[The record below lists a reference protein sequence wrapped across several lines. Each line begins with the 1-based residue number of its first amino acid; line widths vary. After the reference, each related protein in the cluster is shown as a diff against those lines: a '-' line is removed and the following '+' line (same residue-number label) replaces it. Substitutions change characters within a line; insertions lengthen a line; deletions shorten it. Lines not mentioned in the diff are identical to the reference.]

1 VDALN
6 ARPAPNTGKGRA
18 LTVIAVIA
26 LVGAGVLAVAGV
38 RASGSDGAVLYV
50 DDVVASV
57 LPSTVPPV
65 VTTSPPVTEPAAP
78 EATEPAPAAP
88 AARADPVGMQ
98 ESTDLLDRQEPAD
111 LVDEQESAVPEEV
124 EPRPQP
130 VGLQIETIDVSRF
143 PVRDIGLE
151 DDGQLE
157 IPDETEIGWY
167 KFGATAGRAG
177 ATVLAAHVNWQGSE
191 GPFSQ
196 LGTVEP
202 GDQIEVTLD
211 DGTTRNYAVV
221 ERAMYDKLEL
231 PRERI
236 WRNTGPEEL
245 VLITCGGELNPE
257 IRSFKSNIVVYA
269 VPIG

>member
-1 VDALN
+1 VQALTD
-6 ARPAPNTGKGRA
+6 RSGPDPDKGRW
-18 LTVIAVIA
+18 LTILAAVA
-26 LVGAGVLAVAGV
+26 LVGAGMLAIAGV
-38 RASGSDGAVLYV
+38 RTTGGNAAVLYA

-57 LPSTVPPV
+57 IPSTVPPV
-65 VTTSPPVTEPAAP
+65 SSTGSPDTEPATPETGSTAPAPSSTAP
-78 EATEPAPAAP
+78 EP
-88 AARADPVGMQ
+88 
-98 ESTDLLDRQEPAD
+98 
-111 LVDEQESAVPEEV
+111 V

-130 VGLQIETIDVSRF
+130 VGLQIDTIDVSPF

-167 KFGATAGRAG
+167 KYGATAGHPG
-177 ATVLAAHVNWQGSE
+177 ATVLAAHVNWKGSQ
-191 GPFSQ
+191 GPFSK

-202 GDQIEVTLD
+202 GDQIEVALD
-211 DGTTRNYAVV
+211 NGTTRNYVV
-221 ERAMYDKLEL
+221 TERTMYGKLML

-245 VLITCGGELNPE
+245 VLITCGGEFNPE

-269 VPIG
+269 VPVG